1 MHANR
6 KPVSLHSKVNLY
18 GITMFQYNGQ
28 RLRFKNRIANNI
40 LYVIDVF
47 FENDVYTLKEV

>member
-1 MHANR
+1 MHPKR

-18 GITMFQYNGQ
+18 GIKMFQYNGQ

>member
-1 MHANR
+1 MV
-6 KPVSLHSKVNLY
+6 KE
-18 GITMFQYNGQ
+18 F
-28 RLRFKNRIANNI
+28 LRFKNRIANNI